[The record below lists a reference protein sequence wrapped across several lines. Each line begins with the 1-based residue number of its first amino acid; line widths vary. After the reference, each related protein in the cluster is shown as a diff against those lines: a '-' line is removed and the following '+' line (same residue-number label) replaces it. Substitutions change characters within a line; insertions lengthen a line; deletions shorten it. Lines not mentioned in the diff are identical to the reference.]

1 MFEAIRAISLYSAG
15 LNARTFAQ
23 NNLVKDACLMQFQH
37 LWETANKCKTYFP
50 DDEQL
55 PYRDMIGFRNF
66 IAHDYI
72 GIDIEEVW
80 ETIEK
85 DLPALKVTLEQI
97 LLAD

>member
-1 MFEAIRAISLYSAG
+1 
-15 LNARTFAQ
+15 
-23 NNLVKDACLMQFQH
+23 
-37 LWETANKCKTYFP
+37 
-50 DDEQL
+50 
-55 PYRDMIGFRNF
+55 MIGFRNF